1 MAGFYSTIFGGG
13 KTEQAIAPKGAYE
26 AALTSPRKLRM
37 SAEHEQAKTAAQTN
51 ARLDQQQS
59 EADATSRTQQEAIN
73 ARRRAAFGRSGRR
86 LLLGGGETGVGDT
99 GLKSTLGG

>member
-1 MAGFYSTIFGGG
+1 MSGLYSTIFGGG
-13 KTEQAIAPKGAYE
+13 KTEQATSGGTYE
-26 AALTSPRKLRM
+26 RVATSPRKLRM

-51 ARLDQQQS
+51 ARLDQQ
-59 EADATSRTQQEAIN
+59 EAEAGVTARTQQEAIN

>member
-1 MAGFYSTIFGGG
+1 MSGLYSTVFGGG
-13 KTEQAIAPKGAYE
+13 KTEQATSGPTYE
-26 AALTSPRKLRM
+26 RLATSPRKLRI
-37 SAEHEQAKTAAQTN
+37 SAEEEQRKAAAQTN
-51 ARLDQQQS
+51 ARLDAES
-59 EADATSRTQQEAIN
+59 ADALSVERSQQEAIN